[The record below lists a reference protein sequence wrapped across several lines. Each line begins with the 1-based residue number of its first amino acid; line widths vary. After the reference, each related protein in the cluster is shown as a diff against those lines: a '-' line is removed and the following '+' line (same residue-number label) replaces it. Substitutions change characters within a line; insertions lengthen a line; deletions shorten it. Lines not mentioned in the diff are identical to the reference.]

1 MIRLR
6 LLARPGCHLCEAM
19 REKVDAL
26 LEADAHEWEVVNVD
40 ADDEV
45 ARRWSDEIPVLFV
58 SDRLFAAGSLP
69 ALSVRERL
77 LRAAAEA
84 AEGEE
89 AP

>member
-1 MIRLR
+1 
-6 LLARPGCHLCEAM
+6 M

-58 SDRLFAAGSLP
+58 NDRLFAAGSLP

-89 AP
+89 TP